1 MSKYRKSLSKENVIT
16 PSQVIFQG
24 KSLLTGRPD
33 SMPYND
39 YRELRGVQNK
49 VLQKLHPFA
58 PNPKI
63 ASQMREKVKL
73 IRR

>member
-1 MSKYRKSLSKENVIT
+1 MSKYRDELNKGNEIT
-16 PSQVIFQG
+16 PSQVIFRG
-24 KSLLTGRPD
+24 KDILTKRPPE
-33 SMPYND
+33 MAFED
-39 YRELRGVQNK
+39 YRQLRGVQGK

-63 ASQMREKVKL
+63 ASQMGEKVKL